1 MPAAR
6 SAAWCRR
13 FRSKVAAP
21 AGVRASNKSR
31 HARACPGHPRFW
43 VRRRKTW
50 MAGSSPAM
58 TSTIAL
64 AALALPINAMP
75 MQCHDDARP
84 DPVAHAVRPRT
95 PRHHRSSPGRRAS
108 GSGARGASSIPLHPG
123 RPARPGRGR
132 LGPARLGPARL
143 RLGLDDRGP
152 LDIFWRFRSLRGFG
166 AFRCIRSFGRSG
178 RRRGLA
184 ASERQA
190 PIASLSGGGYQNE
203 PCNKNEFTHVCISP

>member
-13 FRSKVAAP
+13 FRSKAAAP

-31 HARACPGHPRFW
+31 HARAKARS
-43 VRRRKTW
+43 
-50 MAGSSPAM
+50 ASSRWCPAM

>member
-13 FRSKVAAP
+13 FRNKAAAP
-21 AGVRASNKSR
+21 AGARASNKSR
-31 HARACPGHPRFW
+31 HARAKA
-43 VRRRKTW
+43 RRR
-50 MAGSSPAM
+50 ASRCCPAM